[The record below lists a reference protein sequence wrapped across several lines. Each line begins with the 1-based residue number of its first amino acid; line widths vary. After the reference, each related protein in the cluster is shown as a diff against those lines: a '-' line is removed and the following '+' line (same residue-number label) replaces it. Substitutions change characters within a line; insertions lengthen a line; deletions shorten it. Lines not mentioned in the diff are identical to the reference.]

1 LCFLWPLARAF
12 EASTT
17 SSAGGDSCASVAIQ
31 WQNWLHSGSSAL
43 GASGSVRAIVSWIL
57 ELFPSLE
64 VKEEEGTTSNRAI
77 EGCFLAFLGLMLFPR
92 SAAVFFQVT
101 FWVRRGVKGSRMV
114 GIMFAFSSLRGV
126 LDQEFSWI
134 GVVSLGIGIG
144 IGILF
149 DQVDLLGC
157 EIIVL
162 AENWLLVGDG

>member
-1 LCFLWPLARAF
+1 MCFLWSLVRAF

-64 VKEEEGTTSNRAI
+64 VNEEGTTSNRAI
-77 EGCFLAFLGLMLFPR
+77 EGSFLAFLGLMLFPR

-101 FWVRRGVKGSRMV
+101 FRVRRGVKGSRMV
-114 GIMFAFSSLRGV
+114 GIMFAFSSLMGV
-126 LDQEFSWI
+126 
-134 GVVSLGIGIG
+134 GVSLG
-144 IGILF
+144 
-149 DQVDLLGC
+149 VLLGWGC
-157 EIIVL
+157 FFWDWHWHWHTL
-162 AENWLLVGDG
+162 